1 MADLAA
7 RGLSLRTDAAA
18 DNMALDQA
26 ILESVDHGGPPTLR
40 FYQWSEPTL
49 SLGYF
54 QPLAERFSHPQS
66 QSLAIVRRST
76 GGGAIVH
83 HHELTYSV
91 VLRPDRDLHDLH
103 DPFGP
108 EVPPWGRGL
117 GARHRL
123 YRSVHRAFARTIASL
138 VQTPSGPGSA
148 APRTDAGETAVS
160 RVGAEAPRLADPQAF
175 LCFQRRTSEDLV
187 VHGYKVLGSAQ
198 RRGRFAI
205 LQHGSLLLRASPF
218 APQLPGLEDLLGVRV
233 DRTRWGPVLAAATA
247 AELGWSLEAGDV
259 TPDERAATER
269 IRAERFGCRRWIGK
283 R

>member
-26 ILESVDHGGPPTLR
+26 ILESVGHGGPPTLR

-91 VLRPDRDLHDLH
+91 VLRSDRDLL

-108 EVPPWGRGL
+108 EVPPGDRGL
-117 GARHRL
+117 GARHQL
-123 YRSVHRAFARTIASL
+123 YRSVHRAFARTIESL
-138 VQTPSGPGSA
+138 VQARCGQGSA
-148 APRTDAGETAVS
+148 SPRTDAGETLVS
-160 RVGAEAPRLADPQAF
+160 PVGADVPRLADAEAF

-233 DRTRWGPVLAAATA
+233 DLTRWVPVLAAAIA
-247 AELGWSLEAGDV
+247 AELGWALESGDV

-269 IRAERFGCRRWIGK
+269 IRAERFGCGRWIGK

>member
-1 MADLAA
+1 MVDLTA
-7 RGLSLRTDAAA
+7 RGLSLQSGAATF
-18 DNMALDQA
+18 NMALDQA
-26 ILESVDHGGPPTLR
+26 VLESVDQGGPPTLR

-54 QPLAERFSHPQS
+54 QPLAHRFSHPQS
-66 QSLAIVRRST
+66 QSLGIVRRST

-91 VLRPDRDLHDLH
+91 ALRSDRDLH
-103 DPFGP
+103 GP
-108 EVPPWGRGL
+108 EVPPASRGL
-117 GARHRL
+117 GARRQL
-123 YRSVHRAFARTIASL
+123 YRSVHRAFARTIEAL
-138 VQTPSGPGSA
+138 VRTRSGPRSAPSA
-148 APRTDAGETAVS
+148 AEAGRSLASPAGEQSPRPAD
-160 RVGAEAPRLADPQAF
+160 AEPF

-198 RRGRFAI
+198 RRGRFAV

-218 APQLPGLEDLLGVRV
+218 APQLPGLEDLLGVRI
-233 DRTRWGPVLAAATA
+233 DPNRWAAVLAEAIAS
-247 AELGWSLEAGDV
+247 ELGWNLEAGDI

-269 IRAERFGCRRWIGK
+269 IRAERFANGRWIDK